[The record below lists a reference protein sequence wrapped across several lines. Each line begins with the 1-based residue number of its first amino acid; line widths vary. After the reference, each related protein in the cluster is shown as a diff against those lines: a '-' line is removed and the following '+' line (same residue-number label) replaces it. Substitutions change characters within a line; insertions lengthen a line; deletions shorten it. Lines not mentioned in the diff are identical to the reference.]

1 VKIFRS
7 CRFLTAIL
15 ACLLLTT
22 LLSTAPAYSQETEDS
37 QLFLSGFNAYQQKD
51 FPAAV
56 TRLSEVLQKFPD
68 STLRD
73 MTLFWL
79 ARAHYKSGNN
89 QDAARY
95 LAKFTREYP
104 DNPLKNTVEEDL
116 LALSVQYEKNQGATT
131 QVAALERQEAA
142 KNKAVEQAMQAKAAQ
157 EAAEKSRILNAN
169 AESER
174 RAREKAEV
182 ERTAALKRA
191 EEKQLAMAEA
201 ERVAREK
208 AEADR
213 VAAAKSEAV
222 QAAQAKTTR
231 EAVEKANIL
240 KAKAEAERIVRAKIE
255 AERQAT
261 LRLAEEKRLAAAEAE
276 RVAREKAEL
285 DRVAAVQVAAAQ
297 VAQAKATREAA
308 EKANIL
314 KAKAESERVAREK
327 AEADRVAAAKAEAA
341 QLAQAKATSEAA
353 EKAKAETEHQASL
366 KRAEEKRL
374 AAAAALEERRAAEKA
389 ASAAADQ
396 REMKLAADRKAEE
409 ARVAAEKVRQD
420 RAGLKEKAIEEYKT
434 IIGRFPGTAA
444 ASSAAARLKELG
456 VAVPVATPMVPAS
469 EAATATAQVLTLEVA
484 QYAAFDFAVYPLAKP
499 VEVASKTVVPFEI
512 QNKGNGQDSF
522 YLASGFPA
530 EFNARFSSA
539 AAPELAIN
547 QTPQLAAGETFKG
560 LLLLNVPAA
569 TIDGLRIAYP
579 VKAASQFMAETS
591 QSRVVSLTAAAP
603 LLRAVVKADKT
614 QVLPGE
620 KVQYRL
626 TVMNLGSTAAQDITL
641 RLNYPAQYQP
651 VNGAT
656 AGFRQEMDA
665 ALVLDGIALKPG
677 ESRDLAAGFQLKDG
691 ALAKEELM
699 VRADLLN
706 NALQIKSTFLSN
718 ASFVLPVSDLTV
730 KLATDRVKAVPGQTV
745 SIPARITNNGNQRE
759 QFSLA
764 VGTAPF
770 QDVVIY
776 HDLNR
781 DGLRQPG
788 EPAVKTIGPLG
799 PKEEAALLL
808 EVTTLKG
815 AQDGTVE
822 RLSLTATAESSQA
835 KAVTV
840 DVQIGYSRPVVQLAM
855 KGRDGRMVPGEL
867 MTVELEVLNR
877 GSNLAKMVDLQVT
890 WPEQLELVASDLAE
904 SKVQSGVSAW
914 RFNELG
920 AGEKRSIKATFRI
933 KTGTVVGTG
942 LQLKSML
949 TYQDQLG
956 NRY

>member
-1 VKIFRS
+1 MKIFRS

-56 TRLSEVLQKFPD
+56 TRLGEVLQKFPD

-79 ARAHYKSGNN
+79 ARAHYKAGNN

-131 QVAALERQEAA
+131 QVAAIESQEAA

-157 EAAEKSRILNAN
+157 EAAEKTRILKAN

-174 RAREKAEV
+174 LAREKAEA

-231 EAVEKANIL
+231 EAAEKANIL

-276 RVAREKAEL
+276 RVAREKAES
-285 DRVAAVQVAAAQ
+285 DRVAAAQVAAAQ

-327 AEADRVAAAKAEAA
+327 AE
-341 QLAQAKATSEAA
+341 
-353 EKAKAETEHQASL
+353 TEHQAGL

-374 AAAAALEERRAAEKA
+374 AAAEAERVAQEKAESQRVAAQKAETERAATAAKAVETRRAAEKA
-389 ASAAADQ
+389 AAVASEQ
-396 REMKLAADRKAEE
+396 REIKLAADRKAEDT
-409 ARVAAEKVRQD
+409 RITAEKARQD
-420 RAGLKEKAIEEYKT
+420 RAGLKEKAISEYKT
-434 IIGRFPGTAA
+434 ILGRFPGTAA
-444 ASSAAARLKELG
+444 ANSAAARLKELG
-456 VAVPVATPMVPAS
+456 VAVPVSAPGSPTS
-469 EAATATAQVLTLEVA
+469 EPATATAQVLTLEVA
-484 QYAAFDFAVYPLAKP
+484 QYAAFEFAVYPLAKP
-499 VEVASKTVVPFEI
+499 VEVATKTVVPFDI

-530 EFNARFSSA
+530 DFNARFVSA
-539 AAPELAIN
+539 AAPELTIN

-591 QSRVVSLTAAAP
+591 QSRVVLLTAAAP

-614 QVLPGE
+614 QLLPGE

-626 TVMNLGSTAAQDITL
+626 TVMNLGSTAAQDVTL

-651 VNGAT
+651 VNGAA

-677 ESRDLAAGFQLKDG
+677 ESRDLTAGFQLKDG

-699 VRADLLN
+699 IRADLLN
-706 NALQIKSTFLSN
+706 NSLQIKSSFLSN
-718 ASFVLPVSDLTV
+718 ASFVLPVSDLSV
-730 KLATDRVKAVPGQTV
+730 KLAADRVKAVPGQTV

-759 QFSLA
+759 QFTLSA
-764 VGTAPF
+764 GSAPF
-770 QDVVIY
+770 QDVAIY

-799 PKEEAALLL
+799 PKEEAALLI
-808 EVTTLKG
+808 EITTLKG

-822 RLSLTATAESSQA
+822 KFSLTATPESSQA
-835 KAVTV
+835 RSVTV
-840 DVQIGYSRPVVQLAM
+840 DVQISYSRPVVQLAM

-877 GSNLAKMVDLQVT
+877 GSNLAKMVDLQVN
-890 WPEQLELVASDLAE
+890 WPEQLELVAADQAE
-904 SKVQSGVSAW
+904 IKLQSGVSAW
-914 RFNELG
+914 RFSELG
-920 AGEKRSIKATFRI
+920 AGEKRSIKASFRI